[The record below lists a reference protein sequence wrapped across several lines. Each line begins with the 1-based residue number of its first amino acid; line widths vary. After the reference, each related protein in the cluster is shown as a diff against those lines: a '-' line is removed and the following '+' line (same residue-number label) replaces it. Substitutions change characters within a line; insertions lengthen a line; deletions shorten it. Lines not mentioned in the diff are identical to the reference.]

1 MLSHDDFFNGTRMQ
15 QSVMI
20 HITII
25 AESHI
30 SAVYDDFIAQDG
42 RYKLNFSSLINP
54 TPSSI
59 YNSITKKKKLE
70 KSRHLHNSL
79 YLCLQK
85 KSLQGY
91 STNHLKIH
99 SSLFFFVAQR
109 CQKGRPRD
117 PLSLSD
123 NLATLPPSCSH

>member
-59 YNSITKKKKLE
+59 YNSITKKNLKNQDTYTILYTSAYKK
-70 KSRHLHNSL
+70 KV
-79 YLCLQK
+79 YK
-85 KSLQGY
+85 D
-91 STNHLKIH
+91 T
-99 SSLFFFVAQR
+99 QR
-109 CQKGRPRD
+109 
-117 PLSLSD
+117 
-123 NLATLPPSCSH
+123 TI